1 MNTTTDRELCDNNN
15 NSIVA
20 TSARFLARRARALK
34 LAAECASKL
43 REQPAPAR
51 RLSLAIRR
59 YVALTMARDATRAV
73 GTRSA
78 HASALELTTEATNAL
93 RVAREEAD
101 NAGIDFAFA
110 AGIAAPRV
118 HRVVLGSE
126 YEATMDRLLDR

>member
-1 MNTTTDRELCDNNN
+1 MNTTTTDRELCDNNN
-15 NSIVA
+15 SIVA
-20 TSARFLARRARALK
+20 GSARSLARRERALK
-34 LAAECASKL
+34 LAAELAAEL
-43 REQPAPAR
+43 TTATAPAR

-59 YVALTMARDATRAV
+59 YVALTMARNATSAI
-73 GTRSA
+73 GTRHA
-78 HASALELTTEATNAL
+78 HASALELTTEATSAL
-93 RVAREEAD
+93 RAAREEAD